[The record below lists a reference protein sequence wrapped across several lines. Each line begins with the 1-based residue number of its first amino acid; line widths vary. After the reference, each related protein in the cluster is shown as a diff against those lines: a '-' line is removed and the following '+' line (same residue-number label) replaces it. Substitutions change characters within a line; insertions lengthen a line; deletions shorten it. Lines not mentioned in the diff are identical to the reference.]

1 MMGRAVNA
9 AVINKQH
16 SFLQKKIIFEEQYI
30 LSIVFEISN
39 LVSERL
45 NIMEIIKNKNMNK
58 IFEILGLLY
67 INSHPEYMEKE
78 RLLESASE
86 YAINSDELY
95 KKFGSIHK
103 KYVSV
108 FQKKLIQSEKDS
120 FFFEDVTIDFILIL
134 QTVIAKNPHWLDCI
148 NKIPDEEIFLSLIN
162 AIIEEQTLS
171 EKPSLNKTIELLKQ
185 AKLPPNICWKMM
197 LLLQDTKKQIEHLIC
212 IINLNT
218 PAYEYAVSSIEK
230 PLQRLL
236 NDFPKTQCKIVSSI
250 NHDVT
255 VTPTLIYPA
264 TEILDV
270 SGYGYVGLFVNDVYK
285 MIDKSKNS
293 RNNLTPILKAL
304 SDGSKFDILV
314 SLKNSPKYNMEL
326 AEQLGLTAAT
336 ISHHMSVLLAH
347 ELVNIDKRDG
357 RVYYTLAKNTIKDI
371 IDGLQSTFS
380 I

>member
-1 MMGRAVNA
+1 
-9 AVINKQH
+9 
-16 SFLQKKIIFEEQYI
+16 
-30 LSIVFEISN
+30 
-39 LVSERL
+39 
-45 NIMEIIKNKNMNK
+45 
-58 IFEILGLLY
+58 
-67 INSHPEYMEKE
+67 
-78 RLLESASE
+78 
-86 YAINSDELY
+86 
-95 KKFGSIHK
+95 
-103 KYVSV
+103 
-108 FQKKLIQSEKDS
+108 
-120 FFFEDVTIDFILIL
+120 
-134 QTVIAKNPHWLDCI
+134 
-148 NKIPDEEIFLSLIN
+148 
-162 AIIEEQTLS
+162 
-171 EKPSLNKTIELLKQ
+171 
-185 AKLPPNICWKMM
+185 M
-197 LLLQDTKKQIEHLIC
+197 LLLQDSKKQIEQLIC